1 MKKFLLLSI
10 SLITVK
16 LQYYVLQ
23 GIYVLPIF
31 APEIEKEQKSA
42 SLNDKMTNDK

>member
-1 MKKFLLLSI
+1 MFLFPLT

-16 LQYYVLQ
+16 IQYYVLQ

-42 SLNDKMTNDK
+42 SLNDK

>member
-31 APEIEKEQKSA
+31 AAEIEIEQKSA
-42 SLNDKMTNDK
+42 TLNDK